1 MLKSDLER
9 LFRVEFF
16 TIVFA
21 IIVAVILLPFIPMLI
36 GFALGTI
43 VIIVV
48 IAVGIFIIT
57 QFPDLI
63 INAIIFVVGFVIV
76 GLVIG
81 FFQNL
86 KYSREQKIKGK
97 KEAIYTKSSRN
108 LSLDEKEKLKRQRNY
123 LDEKEVKKLVEKN
136 KLSKVGIKLNKSY
149 QNTKNDIQRA
159 KEEKIKKEEE
169 ERQKKEEER
178 QKKEEEIQKEKQRI
192 LKIKEEKLLII
203 NTVKEIQ
210 KEIEKNEKTH
220 TYDGKIDLAKW
231 PLIKDRINFKYEEES
246 ITINFYGH
254 FPNMEIKFPFDSKFF
269 EVHIKLKTSDLGTY
283 SKERFEY
290 INDVNNFVVEK
301 IGELW
306 AKYKKDTTSQ

>member
-21 IIVAVILLPFIPMLI
+21 IIVAFILLPFVPMLI
-36 GFALGTI
+36 GFALGAI
-43 VIIVV
+43 VIIAV
-48 IAVGIFIIT
+48 IAVGILIIT
-57 QFPDLI
+57 QFPELI
-63 INAIIFVVGFVIV
+63 IGAIIFVVGFIIV
-76 GLVIG
+76 GLFTG

-86 KYSREQKIKGK
+86 KYSREQKIKEK
-97 KEAIYTKSSRN
+97 KEAIYTKNYRN
-108 LSLDEKEKLKRQRNY
+108 LSLDEKQKLKRQRNY

-136 KLSKVGIKLNKSY
+136 KLSKVGIGLNKSY

-169 ERQKKEEER
+169 ERQKKE
-178 QKKEEEIQKEKQRI
+178 KEIQKEKQRI

-269 EVHIKLKTSDLGTY
+269 EVHIKLKSSDLSTY

-301 IGELW
+301 IGALW
-306 AKYKKDTTSQ
+306 AKYKEDITSQ